1 MTESPAGLPPDDI
14 NEPRILAEQGVA
26 ARVAHVAGPVLVG
39 MGYRLV
45 RITVSGRN
53 GCTVQI
59 MAERPD
65 GTFTID
71 DCEAV
76 SRMLSPVLD
85 LEDPIDG
92 AYNLEISSPG
102 IDRPLARASDFARW
116 AGHVAKV
123 EMAVPVA
130 GRKRFRGVLTGVEGD
145 GAKLH
150 RDDARADEASDV
162 VLPFADMAEARLVL
176 TDDLIAE
183 SLRRGK
189 AAERAAAEA
198 AGDAE
203 ATEDNDPPPRTK
215 RAGKPKETK

>member
-1 MTESPAGLPPDDI
+1 MTETSAALAAGDI
-14 NEPRILAEQGVA
+14 NEPRILVEHGVA
-26 ARVAHVAGPVLVG
+26 ARVALVAGPVLAG
-39 MGYRLV
+39 LGFRLV
-45 RITVSGRN
+45 RVNVSGRN

-65 GTFTID
+65 GSFTID
-71 DCEAV
+71 DCETV
-76 SRMLSPVLD
+76 SRNLSPVLD

-102 IDRPLARASDFARW
+102 IDRPLVRATDFGRW

-123 EMAVPVA
+123 EMVVPVA

-150 RDDARADEASDV
+150 RDDARADEPSDV
-162 VLPFADMAEARLVL
+162 VLPFADMGEARLVL

-198 AGDAE
+198 AED
-203 ATEDNDPPPRTK
+203 ATETDDNDPPPRTK